1 MVEGMV
7 KEICTNYGELFEIWF
22 DGGASHPD
30 KGAPNVLPIVQKYQP
45 NCLFYHNDQLAEA
58 RWGGSESGT
67 VGYPNWST
75 FPYPYTGSGESAP
88 KAITENKFKLLKQGD
103 PEGKYFIPAM
113 ADAPLRGANG
123 RQEWFWEPG
132 DEKAVYSL
140 DTLVDMYY
148 KSVGRNSTLILG
160 ITSDDN
166 GLIPIGDF
174 NRMAE
179 FDAKIKEL
187 FSKPVATAQS
197 HMTTIKL
204 KRETPINQI
213 VI

>member
-1 MVEGMV
+1 
-7 KEICTNYGELFEIWF
+7 
-22 DGGASHPD
+22 
-30 KGAPNVLPIVQKYQP
+30 
-45 NCLFYHNDQLAEA
+45 
-58 RWGGSESGT
+58 
-67 VGYPNWST
+67 
-75 FPYPYTGSGESAP
+75 
-88 KAITENKFKLLKQGD
+88 
-103 PEGKYFIPAM
+103 M

-197 HMTTIKL
+197 HSHMTTIKL